1 MTPLD
6 LLRMISS
13 DLANM
18 SYGDISH
25 SECFLYDALDTDI
38 SDSERLLIEEALV
51 IYQNLAR
58 IFLNYDYHKERSER
72 LKVHEY

>member
-58 IFLNYDYHKERSER
+58 IFINYDYHTERSEQ
-72 LKVHEY
+72 LKGHEY